1 MNIKQFLFIDESGS
15 PDFYGKRKRPL
26 WLEDN
31 FSPVLLMGLLAT
43 PHRKKLRKTVQAF
56 QEKILA
62 DPLYNSIYS
71 VRQPNWFLHA
81 KDDHPEIRIQFFE
94 LIRQLD
100 FIDCHIIL
108 ARKIPQLFHT
118 KHNSNAKEFYFDVL
132 YNMLQQ
138 FPFEQ
143 KQHYQLY
150 LSRRD
155 STNSNPF
162 SDAIN
167 KTISRLTKDGS
178 TPFCTY
184 NCDVVKAN
192 QYPELS
198 VLDYLL
204 WAVQRY
210 ILKRERRFLTAL
222 EGKFNLIYDV
232 YDLNAENRFYN
243 IKNPFLL
250 EKASSFTKKNEY

>member
-1 MNIKQFLFIDESGS
+1 MNKQFLFIDESGS

-31 FSPVLLMGLLAT
+31 FSPVLLMGLLVT
-43 PHRKKLRKTVQAF
+43 PHRKKLRKIVEEF
-56 QEKILA
+56 QQKILS
-62 DPLYNSIYS
+62 DSLYNSIYS
-71 VRQPNWFLHA
+71 VSQPYWFLHA
-81 KDDHPEIRIQFFE
+81 KDDHPEVRIQFFE
-94 LIRQLD
+94 LIRQLEI
-100 FIDCHIIL
+100 IDCYIIV
-108 ARKIPQLFHT
+108 ARKIPPLFHT

-138 FPFEQ
+138 FPFEKQ
-143 KQHYQLY
+143 QHYQLY

-155 STNSNPF
+155 SANSAPF
-162 SDAIN
+162 SDAVE
-167 KTISRLTKDGS
+167 KVVSKLTTDNQS
-178 TPFCTY
+178 PFCTY

-210 ILKRERRFLTAL
+210 ILKKERRFLTAL

-232 YDLNAENRFYN
+232 YDLDAANRFY
-243 IKNPFLL
+243 KTENPFTL
-250 EKASSFTKKNEY
+250 EKASNFFKEKK

>member
-1 MNIKQFLFIDESGS
+1 MNTKQFLFIDESGS

-26 WLEDN
+26 WLEDHFN
-31 FSPVLLMGLLAT
+31 PVLLMGVLAT
-43 PHRKKLRKTVQAF
+43 PHRKKLRRIVEAF
-56 QEKILA
+56 QQKVLS

-71 VRQPNWFLHA
+71 VSQPNWFLHA

-100 FIDCHIIL
+100 FVDCYIIL

-138 FPFEQ
+138 FPFE
-143 KQHYQLY
+143 KEQHYQLY

-155 STNSNPF
+155 SANISPF
-162 SDAIN
+162 SYAV
-167 KTISRLTKDGS
+167 KKVVSKLTTDKN

-184 NCDVVKAN
+184 NCDIVKAN

-210 ILKRERRFLTAL
+210 IMKKERRFLTAL

-232 YDLNAENRFYN
+232 YDLKAENRFYD
-243 IKNPFLL
+243 IKNPFML
-250 EKASSFTKKNEY
+250 EKVSNFFEGKK